1 MAIKHNTQVLSSFPS
16 SKAIEDAALSSAGV
30 EANHPTSFFSSSN
43 PRWSIKATLHKI
55 SKTNHLRCSSVEQQP
70 PPSYAVV
77 IELEDQDLPSYEEAF
92 KVMEKATSKDGWVE
106 DPVGKVKEEHG
117 LPSYKQALKVA
128 DENVASLE
136 EKGEVDEE
144 DQLASN

>member
-1 MAIKHNTQVLSSFPS
+1 M
-16 SKAIEDAALSSAGV
+16 
-30 EANHPTSFFSSSN
+30 
-43 PRWSIKATLHKI
+43 
-55 SKTNHLRCSSVEQQP
+55 EQQL

-117 LPSYKQALKVA
+117 LPSYEQALKVA

-144 DQLASN
+144 DQLVSN